1 MFVLAKTDKMAVY
14 SCKCSDS
21 ISARKAKIS
30 EDIQTTPRFYPKFA
44 QV

>member
-14 SCKCSDS
+14 S
-21 ISARKAKIS
+21 ISARTAKIS